1 MFQNQRYV
9 TRGVSAAIPF
19 WIQMV
24 LWVMIDAMEEPK
36 DWLQVFRVKGEAEN
50 LHIVHTQ
57 EEPVYC
63 HEVTLLL
70 DGEKEFTAEIFVIDD
85 SDHSTMFGPVSIFST
100 N

>member
-9 TRGVSAAIPF
+9 TRGVSSEIPF

-36 DWLQVFRVKGEAEN
+36 DWLQVFRLKGEGET
-50 LHIVHTQ
+50 LHIIHTQ

-63 HEVTLLL
+63 HEVTLPLN
-70 DGEKEFTAEIFVIDD
+70 DEKEFTAKIFVIDD
-85 SDHSTMFGPVSIFST
+85 TDHSTMLLAEEY
-100 N
+100 